1 VVYASEFEDPKFG
14 TKVLPGDEKNNA
26 GGGPCRKVAAMLKYF
41 DQNAEINGYSEYYVS
56 RLMLSNTFMQLTN
69 SNNS

>member
-41 DQNAEINGYSEYYVS
+41 DQNAEINGYPK
-56 RLMLSNTFMQLTN
+56 N
-69 SNNS
+69 